1 MLLDQI
7 DNFDIFRPKMD
18 STKEVLHAIATF
30 TADISPA
37 FPYVNAELGG
47 WDYDQTNQVLL
58 LKLSDGKW
66 ITLHPQKI
74 AIRGA
79 RDMEEAQALLAW
91 IQGQINDIYARR
103 EAITPRYVSQAGL
116 KVMEILKLL
125 PMTNCKAC
133 GYAACMAYAAAL
145 QGRGDQPGGLPALMG
160 RKIPGKA
167 GKAPGLPG
175 KLRLAGPGCGI
186 GERRSMYITKSAYRA
201 LILMLLLLGAPLAAG
216 ATIGPKAQV
225 PETTFDFGEIFEDRE
240 LTHTFTIKNIGD
252 ALLEIKDI
260 DSDCACTAADS
271 DRRIPP
277 GGQGRIKL
285 TIAPYSVLR
294 QFAKKTKVFFN
305 DPDQRQVVLTMKGYG
320 KPFIEIQPSHIIR
333 FRGKPGEELR
343 DQVRFISHLPGHWEI
358 KAFKTNI
365 PQYIDVTIKAEQPGK
380 IYVVEVRNKR
390 QEAGNYAGV
399 IELSTTSEK
408 RPRLIMRVF
417 AELSLP
423 SAGSP

>member
-1 MLLDQI
+1 M
-7 DNFDIFRPKMD
+7 F
-18 STKEVLHAIATF
+18 
-30 TADISPA
+30 
-37 FPYVNAELGG
+37 
-47 WDYDQTNQVLL
+47 
-58 LKLSDGKW
+58 
-66 ITLHPQKI
+66 
-74 AIRGA
+74 
-79 RDMEEAQALLAW
+79 
-91 IQGQINDIYARR
+91 
-103 EAITPRYVSQAGL
+103 
-116 KVMEILKLL
+116 
-125 PMTNCKAC
+125 
-133 GYAACMAYAAAL
+133 
-145 QGRGDQPGGLPALMG
+145 
-160 RKIPGKA
+160 
-167 GKAPGLPG
+167 
-175 KLRLAGPGCGI
+175 
-186 GERRSMYITKSAYRA
+186 ITKLVNRA
-201 LILMLLLLGAPLAAG
+201 FIGILLLLCTPLAAR

-240 LTHTFTIKNIGD
+240 LTHTFVIKNIGD

-305 DPDQRQVVLTMKGYG
+305 DPDHSQVVLTLQGYG

-358 KAFKTNI
+358 KEFKTNI
-365 PQYIDVTIKAEQPGK
+365 PQFIDVTVKAEEPGR

-390 QEAGNYAGV
+390 QEAGNYAGI

-417 AELSLP
+417 GELSLP

>member
-1 MLLDQI
+1 MAI
-7 DNFDIFRPKMD
+7 NKM
-18 STKEVLHAIATF
+18 I
-30 TADISPA
+30 
-37 FPYVNAELGG
+37 
-47 WDYDQTNQVLL
+47 
-58 LKLSDGKW
+58 
-66 ITLHPQKI
+66 
-74 AIRGA
+74 
-79 RDMEEAQALLAW
+79 
-91 IQGQINDIYARR
+91 
-103 EAITPRYVSQAGL
+103 
-116 KVMEILKLL
+116 
-125 PMTNCKAC
+125 
-133 GYAACMAYAAAL
+133 
-145 QGRGDQPGGLPALMG
+145 
-160 RKIPGKA
+160 
-167 GKAPGLPG
+167 
-175 KLRLAGPGCGI
+175 
-186 GERRSMYITKSAYRA
+186 YRA
-201 LILMLLLLGAPLAAG
+201 LIWIMLLLGTPLAVS
-216 ATIGPKAQV
+216 ATLGPKAQV

-240 LTHTFTIKNIGD
+240 LTHTFIIKNIGD
-252 ALLEIKDI
+252 TLLEIKDI

-305 DPDQRQVVLTMKGYG
+305 DPDNSQVVLTMQGYG

-343 DQVRFISHLPGHWEI
+343 DQVRFISHLPVHWEI

-365 PQYIDVTIKAEQPGK
+365 PQFIDVTIKAEEPGR

-408 RPRLIMRVF
+408 RPRLIIRVF
-417 AELSLP
+417 GELSLP